1 MANQWNLQLVLDEA
15 KKSLNMAGLAQGI
28 ANQAQ
33 ANITSNNQIDTSFMR
48 ASTYIKTDDGADTYS
63 QTLPDGDYFGAK
75 SQRDVPRERADA
87 ADLGDA
93 NALVGVAAV
102 YTIYN
107 EIRNPFLYP
116 ALESGAGILPQV
128 VRPF

>member
-1 MANQWNLQLVLDEA
+1 MANQWNIQLVLNEA
-15 KKSLNMAGLAQGI
+15 KKAVNMPGLAQGI
-28 ANQAQ
+28 ADQAKD
-33 ANITSNNQIDTSFMR
+33 NISGNNQIDTSFMR
-48 ASTYIKTDDGADTYS
+48 TSTYIMHEEGNTYS
-63 QTLPDGDYFGAK
+63 QTMPDGDYFGAK
-75 SQRDVPRERADA
+75 SQRTAPREKAPI
-87 ADLGDA
+87 ADLGTA
-93 NALVGVAAV
+93 QGAVVVGAV